1 MFLLF
6 AHICI
11 ERTKSQRRHI
21 HFGLVSARKLNEF
34 IIHKLIW
41 VIAEKR
47 WTVNGDIAQFSW
59 ITKIECAIHLH
70 NIYIYIYW
78 LIILCLSRSPS
89 LYILL
94 SLSFSRSRTSMRNA
108 FCLSVCISL
117 LFILNLFYGCFSTLA
132 LKQQYHEYIDFRS
145 IAFQSNE
152 TVLSIIFT
160 MQNHQRQNFWMNL
173 HKYRL
178 VLLFILYV
186 WLWHRLFI

>member
-1 MFLLF
+1 MSY
-6 AHICI
+6 CGK
-11 ERTKSQRRHI
+11 T
-21 HFGLVSARKLNEF
+21 LNSKWWYSSVQLN
-34 IIHKLIW
+34 HKNRMCHTL
-41 VIAEKR
+41 
-47 WTVNGDIAQFSW
+47 AQY
-59 ITKIECAIHLH
+59 
-70 NIYIYIYW
+70 IYIYIYW
-78 LIILCLSRSPS
+78 LIILCLSPSPS

-186 WLWHRLFI
+186 